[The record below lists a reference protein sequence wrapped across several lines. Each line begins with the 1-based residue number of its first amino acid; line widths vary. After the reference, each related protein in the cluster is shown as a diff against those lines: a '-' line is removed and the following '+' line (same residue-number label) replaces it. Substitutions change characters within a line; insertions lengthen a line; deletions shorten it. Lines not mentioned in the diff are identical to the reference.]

1 MKDNRRAAAFLAP
14 WLALRFP
21 TWSRLLLLV
30 GIGLAGMGAIYPPPS
45 DKAESTNGLPSE
57 LGLAQHPLREISP
70 GVYGIG
76 LVHLDRNKQTV
87 SFPGAINMVEGH
99 VEYALVHSRGKVHE
113 SVLRTEV
120 EPFQIHLAKLLISQ
134 TEKSALVPD
143 QKAPRELRGS
153 EVVIWVTWKDGG
165 TEKRVRIEELVFNL
179 LTKSRMSRGYWVYGG
194 SRVID
199 GVFLAQRDGSIFSI
213 IADPDA
219 LVNNPRPGRNDDE
232 IWTVHTALAPPVGT
246 AVEITIELERN
257 REE

>member
-1 MKDNRRAAAFLAP
+1 MMINWRTAALFMKWP
-14 WLALRFP
+14 ALRSP
-21 TWSRLLLLV
+21 TWSRSWLLV
-30 GIGLAGMGAIYPPPS
+30 GIGLAGLGAIYPPPS
-45 DKAESTNGLPSE
+45 DKTESTNGLPAE

-76 LVHLDRNKQTV
+76 LVRLDRIKQTV
-87 SFPGAINMVEGH
+87 SFPGAINMAEGH

-134 TEKSALVPD
+134 PEKSAIVPN
-143 QKAPRELRGS
+143 QKDPRELRGPA
-153 EVVIWVTWKDGG
+153 VVIWVTWKDGG
-165 TEKRVRIEELVFNL
+165 AEKRVRIEELVFNL
-179 LTKSRMSRGYWVYGG
+179 LTKSRMSRGQWIYGG

-219 LVNNPRPGRNDDE
+219 LVNNPRPGRHDDE
-232 IWTVHTALAPPVGT
+232 IWTVHTALTPPVGT